1 MVYIVGIGPGHRDY
15 IMPKAL
21 NIMETSDI
29 ILGFGR
35 AMEAVDFVNT
45 KKIKVNKISEVIEE
59 LNINKDKNIAVVASG
74 DPLFYGITEY
84 IKKNYLGKI
93 EIVPGISSFQYLMGK
108 LNKSWQGAYLGSLH
122 GREDEFI
129 KRVTENEITIWL
141 TDKKNSP
148 NELARILINKGINP
162 KMYIG
167 ENLSYEN
174 EQVTQEYAEAI
185 QHKEFSGLCV
195 LVVENLNYSIIKE
208 DIHFIKDEEFI
219 RGNCP
224 MTKEEIRILS
234 AAKLNLRKDSRVLD
248 IGAGTGSVSIQ
259 AAKICTLGE
268 VIGIEKDEEALEVIY
283 KNIEKFN
290 IGNLKV
296 IEGEALASLPKVEG
310 KFDSIFIG
318 GSGGNIEDIIKLYG
332 EKLKENGKMVL
343 NFITINNLY
352 KAMSTLKEL
361 NYKIKC
367 TEVTISK
374 TRGETFMLM
383 GYNPIFII
391 EGEKVNG

>member
-15 IMPKAL
+15 IMPKASK
-21 NIMETSDI
+21 IMESVDI

-35 AMEAVDFVNT
+35 AMESVDFVN
-45 KKIKVNKISEVIEE
+45 KEKIKVNKISEVIDE
-59 LNINKDKNIAVVASG
+59 LNKNKDKDIAIVASG

-84 IKKNYLGKI
+84 IKKNYVGQI
-93 EIVPGISSFQYLMGK
+93 DIVPGISSFQYLMGK

-122 GREDEFI
+122 GREDNFI
-129 KRVTENEITIWL
+129 TKVRENEISIWL

-148 NELARILINKGINP
+148 NELAKALLLKGLNP

-167 ENLSYEN
+167 ENLSYDE
-174 EQVTQEYAEAI
+174 EIITEGCAEEI
-185 QHKEFSGLCV
+185 QNKDFSGLCV
-195 LVVENLNYSIIKE
+195 LVVENLETESTE
-208 DIHFIKDEEFI
+208 ESIHFIKDEEFI

-234 AAKLNLRKDSRVLD
+234 AAKLNLKKNSRVLD

-259 AAKICTLGE
+259 AAKICTLGQ

-283 KNIEKFN
+283 KNIEKFK
-290 IGNLKV
+290 IDNLKV
-296 IEGEALASLPKVEG
+296 VEGEALASLPQIEG
-310 KFDSIFIG
+310 NFDSIFIG

-332 EKLKENGKMVL
+332 EKLKENGKIVL
-343 NFITINNLY
+343 NFITLNNLY

-361 NYKIKC
+361 GYKVKC
-367 TEVTISK
+367 TQVTVSK
-374 TRGETFMLM
+374 TRGKTYMLT

-391 EGEKVNG
+391 EGEK